1 MVDKV
6 LVGILVGS
14 ESDLGIMGRAAATL
28 KELGIASEVRVSS
41 AHRTPERVRSYAQE
55 AADRGVRVIICGA
68 GMAAHLAGVVAAFT
82 DLPVIGVPM
91 PGGLAG
97 GLDALLSTVQMPAGV
112 PVATVAVGEAG
123 AINAALLAARI
134 LALEDDELR
143 SRLHSY
149 REKLAEAA
157 AKDVELG

>member
-1 MVDKV
+1 M
-6 LVGILVGS
+6 VGILVGS

-28 KELGIASEVRVSS
+28 KELKIGCEVRVSS
-41 AHRTPERVRSYAQE
+41 AHRTPERVRGYARE
-55 AADRGVRVIICGA
+55 AAGRGVRVIICGA
-68 GMAAHLAGVVAAFT
+68 GMAAHLAGVVAALT

-91 PGGLAG
+91 PGGVAD

-123 AINAALLAARI
+123 ATNAALLAARI
-134 LALEDDELR
+134 LALEDGELR
-143 SRLHSY
+143 SRLRSY
-149 REKLAEAA
+149 REKSAEAA

>member
-1 MVDKV
+1 MVEKV

-28 KELGIASEVRVSS
+28 KELGISYEVRVSS
-41 AHRTPERVRSYAQE
+41 AHRTPERVSTYAQE
-55 AADRGVRVIICGA
+55 AAGRGVRVIICGA
-68 GMAAHLAGVVAAFT
+68 GMAAHLAGAVAPLT

-91 PGGLAG
+91 PGGVAD

-123 AINAALLAARI
+123 ATNAALLAARI
-134 LALEDDELR
+134 LALEDEELR
-143 SRLHSY
+143 SSLRSY

>member
-1 MVDKV
+1 MVEKV

-28 KELGIASEVRVSS
+28 KELKIGCEVRVSS
-41 AHRTPERVRSYAQE
+41 AHRTPERVRGYARE
-55 AADRGVRVIICGA
+55 AAGRGVRVIICGA
-68 GMAAHLAGVVAAFT
+68 GMAAHLAGVVAALT

-91 PGGLAG
+91 PGGVAD

-123 AINAALLAARI
+123 ATNAALLAARI
-134 LALEDDELR
+134 LALEDGELR
-143 SRLHSY
+143 SRLRSY
-149 REKLAEAA
+149 REKSAEAA
-157 AKDVELG
+157 AKDLELG

>member
-1 MVDKV
+1 MVKKAS
-6 LVGILVGS
+6 VGILVGS
-14 ESDLGIMGRAAATL
+14 ESDLGIMERTAATL
-28 KELGIASEVRVSS
+28 KELGISYEVRVSS
-41 AHRTPERVRSYAQE
+41 AHRTPERVRTYAQE
-55 AADRGVRVIICGA
+55 AAGRGVRVIICGA
-68 GMAAHLAGVVAAFT
+68 GMSAHLAAAVAALT

-91 PGGLAG
+91 PGGVAY

-123 AINAALLAARI
+123 ATNAALLAARI

-143 SRLHSY
+143 SRLRSY